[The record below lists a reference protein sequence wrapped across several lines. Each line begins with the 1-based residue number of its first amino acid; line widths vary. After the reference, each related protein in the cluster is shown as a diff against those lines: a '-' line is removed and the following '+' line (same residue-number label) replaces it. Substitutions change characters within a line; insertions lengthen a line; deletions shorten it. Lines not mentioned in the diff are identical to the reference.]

1 VFSVCSGGAGVICG
15 VAADRFALGSSKCSR
30 YLSSLAA
37 RSLRSGRL
45 PAVAGVRQQAAS
57 KKIIYKSK
65 MKTIKVFEN
74 SEANILMNWCHQQTL
89 ESEIFTGRETCR
101 TKKWWGFE
109 AEFYFN
115 RSHVES
121 RQAIA
126 SDSYLAGLRDQ
137 FYPEAD
143 SILLYRYEIGGTI
156 GEHLDKQCFNKSV
169 TLINLVDADSDLF
182 GNRPTTRFR
191 WDKQNF
197 ELRHGEVVEFDSR
210 VIHSVPKLKSARYS
224 LQFRKIR

>member
-1 VFSVCSGGAGVICG
+1 VLSGDRCLFFGRGQLSLWPAGK
-15 VAADRFALGSSKCSR
+15 AS
-30 YLSSLAA
+30 
-37 RSLRSGRL
+37 RL
-45 PAVAGVRQQAAS
+45 PAVAGGRPAKPAGNI

-74 SEANILMNWCHQQTL
+74 SEADTLLAWCRQQPL
-89 ESEIFTGRETCR
+89 EVEVFTGRETCR